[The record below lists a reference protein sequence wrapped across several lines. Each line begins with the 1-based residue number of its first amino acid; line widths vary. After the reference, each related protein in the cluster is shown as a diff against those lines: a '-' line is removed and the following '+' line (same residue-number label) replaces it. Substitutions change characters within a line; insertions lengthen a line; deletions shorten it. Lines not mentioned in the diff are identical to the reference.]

1 MKRLGTHA
9 GFFEIDHRNSPGL
22 TPADVAHV
30 PGGIAVPGGEHYE
43 RDAKQ
48 CSHCQ
53 ATVILEP
60 TRVRTRASCLKCG
73 EYICDPCEAIRVKTG
88 ACVPFVKRLD
98 VAAEIAEQFIHQPDH
113 PDARPDIVLTDA
125 F

>member
-9 GFFEIDHRNSPGL
+9 GFFEIDHRDSPGL
-22 TPADVAHV
+22 TAEDVAHV
-30 PGGIAVPGGEHYE
+30 PGGIAVPGGQHFE

-53 ATVILEP
+53 RTVILEP
-60 TRVRTRASCLKCG
+60 TRVRTRALCPNCH
-73 EYICDPCEAIRVKTG
+73 EYICDPCEVLRLKFG
-88 ACVPFVKRLD
+88 CVPFRKKLD
-98 VAAEIAEQFIHQPDH
+98 QAASIAEKFINQPDH